1 MSQHPYPRRLF
12 LGLGAALATG
22 SVGAGAARAFEI
34 QDASPATRDLYRLA
48 CEAPAKHVQLLAE
61 IDAQLAGRHLSA
73 REIAAIKARTAC
85 PFCGCSLAEASEAPT
100 DHAVPGGK
108 PTTDSSL

>member
-1 MSQHPYPRRLF
+1 MSQDHFPRRRF
-12 LGLGAALATG
+12 LGLGVGL
-22 SVGAGAARAFEI
+22 GAGLAAAGVGPARAFEI
-34 QDASPATRDLYRLA
+34 QDAPPATRELYRLA

-73 REIAAIKARTAC
+73 QEIASIKAKTTC
-85 PFCGCSLAEASEAPT
+85 PLCGCALTQA

-108 PTTDSSL
+108 PATDSTL